1 MPLIS
6 GSRSSDHI
14 AILVEERAYDL
25 RYWHSR
31 GFRFSF
37 CLSCL
42 WLAILTLAV
51 SVSLFV
57 PLQSVT
63 DCEAKDMLRR
73 RGMLPLACFVY
84 FFAIYFKKLMTQP
97 RTFLAQEEPFRAP
110 GPCPVYFSGL
120 ELPVLGA
127 RTRRGRRGLE
137 GRMENKQ
144 ECRLQ

>member
-1 MPLIS
+1 M
-6 GSRSSDHI
+6 
-14 AILVEERAYDL
+14 
-25 RYWHSR
+25 
-31 GFRFSF
+31 
-37 CLSCL
+37 
-42 WLAILTLAV
+42 
-51 SVSLFV
+51 

-144 ECRLQ
+144 ECSLH

>member
-1 MPLIS
+1 M
-6 GSRSSDHI
+6 
-14 AILVEERAYDL
+14 
-25 RYWHSR
+25 
-31 GFRFSF
+31 
-37 CLSCL
+37 
-42 WLAILTLAV
+42 
-51 SVSLFV
+51 

-127 RTRRGRRGLE
+127 RTRRGRE
-137 GRMENKQ
+137 GWEAGWKINKSAG
-144 ECRLQ
+144 CTSHFSYITTSL